1 MPSVDLRV
9 LTLDDWM
16 LWRELRLRA
25 LAEAPYAF
33 GSTLAQWTG
42 SGDTEERWRNRLSSV
57 PLNFVASLSEKP
69 VGMASATSPVDEEI
83 ELISMWVSP
92 EARGK
97 GIGAVLI
104 EAIVVCALEQ
114 HVSRVALDVKED
126 NMNAISLYK
135 RLDFVDVGPSPN
147 SEPDAPERRMLRQLR

>member
-1 MPSVDLRV
+1 
-9 LTLDDWM
+9 
-16 LWRELRLRA
+16 
-25 LAEAPYAF
+25 
-33 GSTLAQWTG
+33 
-42 SGDTEERWRNRLSSV
+42 
-57 PLNFVASLSEKP
+57 
-69 VGMASATSPVDEEI
+69 MASATSPVDEEI

-126 NMNAISLYK
+126 NMDAISLYK
-135 RLDFVDVGPSPN
+135 RLDFVDVGLSPN